1 MQQWKKRKRKQR
13 EMEKL
18 EGKSDK
24 LMEVNPISL
33 TTILTVNGWKTPI
46 YSRDCQTGK
55 KQKSR
60 PHYMS

>member
-1 MQQWKKRKRKQR
+1 MKKKRKRKQR

-33 TTILTVNGWKTPI
+33 TTILTVNG
-46 YSRDCQTGK
+46 
-55 KQKSR
+55 
-60 PHYMS
+60 

>member
-1 MQQWKKRKRKQR
+1 MQQWEKKEKKT

-18 EGKSDK
+18 AGKSDK

-46 YSRDCQTGK
+46 
-55 KQKSR
+55 
-60 PHYMS
+60 

>member
-46 YSRDCQTGK
+46 
-55 KQKSR
+55 
-60 PHYMS
+60 